1 MKLFIGG
8 VRGGRPVIDA
18 EFARYGGDTTS
29 YLIEGQAGERLI
41 IDAGSGLIPVYERLC
56 ASSPSTRH
64 VCLLFS
70 HYHHDHMMGL
80 PSFLPLYSEEWTI
93 ELAARIFDELTVED
107 VAHSYI
113 NPPFWPVSL
122 EDMGA
127 ALRFRIFDDESM
139 ERASAYGGLEIRW
152 CPLRH
157 RGGSTAFRI
166 DEPATGASI
175 VIATDVEWSESDEE
189 EREWLRKLVTEP
201 SPVDW
206 LLFDGQLDDA
216 EYEHYRGWG
225 HSTWQ
230 QGVQLAAEW
239 GVEHAIITHHAAD
252 LNDQHADKREQAIRG
267 QSANAR
273 LAKQGELIELI
284 RSS

>member
-8 VRGGRPVIDA
+8 VRGGRPVI
-18 EFARYGGDTTS
+18 EGGFAGYGGDTTS
-29 YLIEGQAGERLI
+29 YLIEGEGGERVI
-41 IDAGSGLIPVYERLC
+41 IDAGSGLIPVYQRLLE
-56 ASSPSTRH
+56 SDPKTRN

-80 PSFLPLYSEEWTI
+80 PSFLPLYNEEWTI

-107 VAHSYI
+107 VAHSYV

-122 EDMGA
+122 EDMRSTR
-127 ALRFRIFDDESM
+127 RFRIFDDESM
-139 ERASAYGGLEIRW
+139 ERYSAYGGLEIRW
-152 CPLRH
+152 CPLQH

-189 EREWLRKLVTEP
+189 ERNWLRQLVTEP
-201 SPVDW
+201 APATW
-206 LLFDGQLDDA
+206 LLFDGQLDDS
-216 EYEHYRGWG
+216 EYEQFRGWG

-230 QGVQLAAEW
+230 QGLELAAEW
-239 GVEHAIITHHAAD
+239 NVPHVLITHHATD
-252 LNDQHADKREQAIRG
+252 LNDQRAEARDQEIQR

-273 LAKQGELIELI
+273 LAKQGDLIALT
-284 RSS
+284 RPS